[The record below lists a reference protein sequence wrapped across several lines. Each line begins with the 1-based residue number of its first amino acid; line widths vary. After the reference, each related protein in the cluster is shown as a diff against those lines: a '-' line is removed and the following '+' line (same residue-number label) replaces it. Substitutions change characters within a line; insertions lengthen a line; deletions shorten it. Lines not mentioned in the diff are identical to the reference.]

1 MKIIRLHIVIIL
13 SSYFVSCVPVQKENK
28 ESVNKIQKNKNLADS
43 IVQKIEFLEKDTLF
57 SKFTND
63 MNYTQFLSTFEELS
77 KENPSFYIDQ
87 RKISSSAFDSN
98 PYEIKYTKQPCYIFY
113 VNGKEYL
120 FDVDF
125 NFNYFNR
132 EMMEYRDTTL
142 DFLVL
147 HFEEKGKSIINEIL
161 NIYKSKY
168 GLFKRE
174 SKTERSYGSVYKPS
188 EDKSENEL
196 SSITVE
202 ETYTWNSKPTI
213 QIKYIKVDQ
222 IRSYWSGNLIPR
234 IKKNTIDIIYFS
246 KEFYSKWQKIEK
258 ERDLHEQE
266 LLIKKKLSNRTDI

>member
-13 SSYFVSCVPVQKENK
+13 SSYLMSCVLVQRENK
-28 ESVNKIQKNKNLADS
+28 ESVNKIQKNKNLKDS
-43 IVQKIEFLEKDTLF
+43 TMQKIELLEKDTLF
-57 SKFTND
+57 SIFTSD
-63 MNYTQFLSTFEELS
+63 MNYSQYLNTFEELS

-87 RKISSSAFDSN
+87 RKRSSSAFDSN
-98 PYEIKYTKQPCYIFY
+98 PYVVEYSKQPCYIFY

-125 NFNYFNR
+125 NFNDFNW
-132 EMMEYRDTTL
+132 EMMGYRDTTL

-147 HFEEKGKSIINEIL
+147 HFEEKSKSIINEIL
-161 NIYKSKY
+161 NLYKSKY
-168 GLFKRE
+168 GPFKRE
-174 SKTERSYGSVYKPS
+174 SITERRYGSLYKPS

-213 QIKYIKVDQ
+213 QIKYIKIDQ

-234 IKKNTIDIIYFS
+234 TKKNTIYIIYFS
-246 KEFYSKWQKIEK
+246 KEFYSKWQTIEK
-258 ERDLHEQE
+258 ERDLNEQE